1 MRVTEPA
8 LPRSAVSATSN
19 VKRPRRGGWVG
30 AKSSSVDPSRSP
42 ETTAPLIVAAALTA
56 ERCCDN
62 NPGLR
67 RPARMFSRRK
77 ARVVTLDRLKAVRNI
92 WPPPSPYD
100 PSKMRTSAKFRLH
113 PRVEIKAL
121 NPARARA
128 RSNEAL
134 SRQPPLHSARSRLSD
149 LDETLCSPSI
159 LGHRRDRK
167 FAGTRRTDNL
177 GAR

>member
-8 LPRSAVSATSN
+8 LPRSAVSVTSN
-19 VKRPRRGGWVG
+19 VKRPRRGGWAG
-30 AKSSSVDPSRSP
+30 AKVSSVEPSRSP
-42 ETTAPLIVAAALTA
+42 ETTAPLIAAAALTA
-56 ERCCDN
+56 ERCCGN

-67 RPARMFSRRK
+67 RPARMFSSRK
-77 ARVVTLDRLKAVRNI
+77 GRVVTLDRLKAVRKI

-100 PSKMRTSAKFRLH
+100 PSMMRTSAKFRLRQ
-113 PRVEIKAL
+113 RVEINAL
-121 NPARARA
+121 NPTRARA

-134 SRQPPLHSARSRLSD
+134 SRRPTLHSARSRLSD
-149 LDETLCSPSI
+149 LGEMSCSPST

-177 GAR
+177 VAR